1 MSFCTYPSPKVMGF
15 TSCLKTSFSSLG
27 AKPPLVR
34 PFVLFLSP
42 ACPLVVNVG
51 TTGSVSHQLAF
62 KPAPLTAAARCRL
75 AATLN
80 TAAQERSLCYG
91 KD

>member
-51 TTGSVSHQLAF
+51 TTGSVSHQRCIQAC
-62 KPAPLTAAARCRL
+62 PARGSCQMP
-75 AATLN
+75 
-80 TAAQERSLCYG
+80 SSGYS
-91 KD
+91 